1 MGDFCAVYQGVD
13 YTPVF
18 SVNYYREAYSDLR
31 EAFGDDAQAYFDHFI
46 SFGMNEGRQG
56 KLDFSIREFLEQH
69 PSLKGKYGKNL
80 AAYYQEILTNPEYT
94 KELGRP
100 YIGINV
106 EPGEPM
112 EILRRAQRFNMIL
125 LKELDRVCKKYHL
138 KYYLICGTL
147 LGAVRHKSFVPWD
160 DDADVA
166 MTRKDF
172 EVLKSIASSE
182 WDGKDFLLLE
192 YDQMGRD
199 TFLDYMSRLV
209 YMKDEVPIITFNKIK
224 GKGRSDME
232 NHIPLDIY
240 ILDNASNNE
249 RKHYYHTLAL
259 QGIYGLAMGHRT
271 YIDYSEYEHAPK
283 EIQRKVK
290 LLVRLGHIMPLRFI
304 FWLYEHVRQMYN
316 KIETDS
322 YIMSNGFIFCLP
334 WKFKKEWFGE
344 GGEGIIDGMT
354 LMTPSDSDAY
364 LRKQYGDYMR
374 LPAVENRMPTHT
386 LGASGIYY
394 TVNYNDGNEKL

>member
-1 MGDFCAVYQGVD
+1 MSEFQAVYQGVD

-18 SVNYYREAYSDLR
+18 SVEYYKAAYSDLR
-31 EAFGDDAQAYFDHFI
+31 EAFGNDEQAYFEHFVTLGI
-46 SFGMNEGRQG
+46 NEGRQG
-56 KLDFSIREFLEQH
+56 KMDFSIREFLKQH
-69 PSLKGKYGKNL
+69 PALQNKYGKEL
-80 AAYYQEILTNPEYT
+80 APYYQEILTNPEYT
-94 KELGRP
+94 GELERP

-112 EILRRAQRFNMIL
+112 EILHRAQRYNLIL
-125 LKELDRVCKKYHL
+125 LQELDRVCKKYHL

-147 LGAVRHKSFVPWD
+147 LGAVRHKNFVPWD

-166 MTRKDF
+166 MPRKDF
-172 EVLKSIASSE
+172 EILKSVALSE
-182 WDGKDFLLLE
+182 WDGKEFLLLE
-192 YDQMGRD
+192 YDQMGQN

-209 YMKDEVPIITFNKIK
+209 YMKEEVPVITFKKIQ
-224 GKGRSDME
+224 GKGRSDIE

-240 ILDNASNNE
+240 ILDNASDDP

-259 QGIYGLAMGHRT
+259 QGIYGLAMGHRA
-271 YIDYSEYEHAPK
+271 IVDYNEYDHAPK
-283 EIQRKVK
+283 DIQRKAK
-290 LLVRLGHIMPLRFI
+290 FLIMLGGALPLRFI
-304 FWLYEHVRQMYN
+304 FWLYEHVRKRYN
-316 KIETDS
+316 KHDTDS

-344 GGEGIIDGMT
+344 GSECSIEGVS
-354 LMTPSDSDAY
+354 LMAPSNCEAY

-374 LPAVENRMPTHT
+374 LPALENRKPTHT

-394 TVNYNDGNEKL
+394 TVNYMTGNEKI